1 MLKQPLR
8 RVLRP
13 PRCRNRLYLPVV
25 IAEDTIKEQQKVQ
38 NTRDDLGQLRG
49 RQNLMFPMNIWLN
62 NRC

>member
-1 MLKQPLR
+1 MLKQPLGR
-8 RVLRP
+8 APRP

-25 IAEDTIKEQQKVQ
+25 IAEDMIKEQQKVQ